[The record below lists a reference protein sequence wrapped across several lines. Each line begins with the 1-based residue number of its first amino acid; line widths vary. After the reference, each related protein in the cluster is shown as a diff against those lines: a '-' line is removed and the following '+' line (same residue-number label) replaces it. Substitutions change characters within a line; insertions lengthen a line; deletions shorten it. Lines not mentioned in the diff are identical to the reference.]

1 MACQRNN
8 NNISHSY
15 TSWKRAL
22 SSLFVF
28 MSVALL
34 SAIMLSPV
42 SAQSSR
48 GVDFFR
54 SPTRST
60 TWYLGE
66 SVNIRLRRSLSKEDS
81 NNTMIFLE
89 YSTRACPGSS
99 SPTAAR
105 WIANED
111 RYRYCDNRAA
121 KITAL
126 GQIAPG
132 SDSIQWT
139 IPTTLDLQLSRGRF
153 HLYDSNGHTSDS
165 FLIRPR
171 PRHYPR
177 VGMVDQIRLF

>member
-1 MACQRNN
+1 
-8 NNISHSY
+8 
-15 TSWKRAL
+15 
-22 SSLFVF
+22 
-28 MSVALL
+28 
-34 SAIMLSPV
+34 
-42 SAQSSR
+42 
-48 GVDFFR
+48 
-54 SPTRST
+54 
-60 TWYLGE
+60 
-66 SVNIRLRRSLSKEDS
+66 
-81 NNTMIFLE
+81 
-89 YSTRACPGSS
+89 TRACPGSS

-177 VGMVDQIRLF
+177 AVDPYFLLIVYFSLHTIHPPFSHF